1 MYLYILFFIIISYF
15 LRSFGCV
22 LFEMIKLERLFKQK
36 TERLLMNAIADF
48 DADKEL
54 KDRNIEQFFSEI
66 LKR

>member
-1 MYLYILFFIIISYF
+1 MFFIIISNF
-15 LRSFGCV
+15 SRSFGCV

>member
-1 MYLYILFFIIISYF
+1 LFFIIISNF
-15 LRSFGCV
+15 SRSFGCV

>member
-1 MYLYILFFIIISYF
+1 MYLYILFFIIISNF

-36 TERLLMNAIADF
+36 TEYLLMKEIAEF
-48 DADKEL
+48 DVYKEL
-54 KDRNIEQFFSEI
+54 KDKNIEQFFSEI

>member
-1 MYLYILFFIIISYF
+1 
-15 LRSFGCV
+15 
-22 LFEMIKLERLFKQK
+22 MIKLERLFKQK

>member
-1 MYLYILFFIIISYF
+1 LYLYIVLISNYYY

-36 TERLLMNAIADF
+36 TEYFLMKEIAEF
-48 DADKEL
+48 DVDKQL